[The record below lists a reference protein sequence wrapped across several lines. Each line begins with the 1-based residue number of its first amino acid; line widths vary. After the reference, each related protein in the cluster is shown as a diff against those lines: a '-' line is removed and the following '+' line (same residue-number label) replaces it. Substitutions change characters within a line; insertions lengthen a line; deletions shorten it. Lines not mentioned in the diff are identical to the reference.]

1 MTRFVLGVLATIAV
15 HLLGWPRIETAL
27 KAANEGAARAYTAAE
42 AELRASEV
50 GK

>member
-1 MTRFVLGVLATIAV
+1 MTRFIAGIAAAIIV

-27 KAANEGAARAYTAAE
+27 KAAGDAASRAYTTVE
-42 AELRASEV
+42 AEVRASKV